1 MHKTKILFLSCAL
14 ALSLAGCATTAP
26 VGNNAENNAPAPAVT
41 QGKAEIPTAAPIV
54 AQAEDFVP
62 TEKEVLSARERALE
76 GMTTKQIE
84 RLNTV
89 IREANLWWEQM
100 YFYNNIF
107 ENLSDPSS
115 LSWNY
120 FDQTGEIQIG
130 WAFDGELDMSTIC
143 EQEELTESEF
153 YSKYGTKVVTD
164 NEHDADGFITIL
176 DELIADIQNE
186 DLKADL
192 QYIRDE
198 TRQAKENRSMEHANN
213 EYKALHDLDY
223 FLLRYGPVD
232 VGKCVTDDS
241 TVSKYYG
248 TLSNIYAR

>member
-1 MHKTKILFLSCAL
+1 MYKTKILFLSCAL
-14 ALSLAGCATTAP
+14 ALSLAGCAATAP
-26 VGNNAENNAPAPAVT
+26 VGGNAQNNAPAPTVP
-41 QGKAEIPTAAPIV
+41 QEEEEIPAAAPV
-54 AQAEDFVP
+54 AAQAEAFVP

-76 GMTTKQIE
+76 GMTTNQIE
-84 RLNTV
+84 RLSTV
-89 IREANLWWEQM
+89 IREANLWWEQA
-100 YFYNNIF
+100 YFYNSIF
-107 ENLSDPSS
+107 ENLSDPGS

-130 WAFDGELDMSTIC
+130 WAFDGGLDMRTIC

-153 YSKYGTKVVTD
+153 YAKYGTKVVTD
-164 NEHDADGFITIL
+164 NEHDADDFITIL

-198 TRQAKENRSMEHANN
+198 TRQAKENHSMEHANN

-223 FLLRYGPVD
+223 FLLRYGPAD
-232 VGKCVTDDS
+232 VGKYVTDDS

-248 TLSNIYAR
+248 TLSIYSQD